1 LNQNE
6 RILNVFLSKLKT
18 FFIEVNFLNEE
29 KFRLEYNTGLRS
41 ESINKQI
48 NEIKS
53 ELESTQGFLNE
64 KSSQNKK
71 LNFDFVNLLNSLE
84 TKALGLQSIREQLN
98 DISESNSY
106 LFEEKTQLEEEIR
119 FLKDKK
125 FKNKTEVDKILLTN
139 QKLEKKC
146 REEEILIKNLES
158 EKHKY
163 LSLNEELRFANSDIT
178 HKIKRRDENIN
189 HGQKQLEESNLKIYE
204 LSHSLRELERNFER
218 LKLEYEDQ
226 NSLNQKE
233 FRMRSDKEIEK
244 DEKEN
249 QIREK
254 EREFKSALIELDS
267 LTCEKEKLCEEN
279 TKIINE
285 IDRLKTHIHLMTEG
299 NKKVYFQIKF

>member
-1 LNQNE
+1 MNKNE
-6 RILNVFLSKLKT
+6 RILNVFSSKLKT
-18 FFIEVNFLNEE
+18 FLNELNFLNEE

-41 ESINKQI
+41 ESINKEI

-53 ELESTQGFLNE
+53 ELERIQNFLYE

-71 LNFDFVNLLNSLE
+71 LNFDFVNLLDSID

-98 DISESNSY
+98 DVLESNSY
-106 LFEEKTQLEEEIR
+106 LFEEKTQLEDEIR
-119 FLKDKK
+119 ILKDKK
-125 FKNKTEVDKILLTN
+125 LKHKAEVDKIIFTN

-163 LSLNEELRFANSDIT
+163 LSLNEELKFANSDIT
-178 HKIKRRDENIN
+178 HKIKKRDENIN
-189 HGQKQLEESNLKIYE
+189 HNQKQLEESNLKIYE
-204 LSHSLRELERNFER
+204 LTHSLREFERNLVR
-218 LKLEYEDQ
+218 LRLEYENQ
-226 NSLNQKE
+226 TSLNQKE
-233 FRMRSDKEIEK
+233 SRMRSDKEIEI
-244 DEKEN
+244 DETEN

-254 EREFKSALIELDS
+254 EGEIKSSLIELDS
-267 LTCEKEKLCEEN
+267 LTFEKEKLCEEN

-285 IDRLKTHIHLMTEG
+285 IERLKTHLHFMTEG